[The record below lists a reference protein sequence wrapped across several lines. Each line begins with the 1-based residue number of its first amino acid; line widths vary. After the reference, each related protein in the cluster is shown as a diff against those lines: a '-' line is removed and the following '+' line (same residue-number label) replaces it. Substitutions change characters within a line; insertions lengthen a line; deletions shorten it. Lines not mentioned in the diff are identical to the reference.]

1 MKMFDY
7 NFPAF
12 IADVEKIQTPHPDV
26 WQDLQKLCDTMA
38 AWIQNDIP
46 VHEWPHTKASASGGK
61 KCHYLTTKLRIK
73 GTKGR
78 AFRVFYAYYPKN
90 QYFKFIELYRRSK
103 QDTFA
108 QNRLDNFE
116 QYTI

>member
-46 VHEWPHTKASASGGK
+46 VHEWPHTKETVTFVYNPLS
-61 KCHYLTTKLRIK
+61 R
-73 GTKGR
+73 
-78 AFRVFYAYYPKN
+78 
-90 QYFKFIELYRRSK
+90 E
-103 QDTFA
+103 DTFVLVEI
-108 QNRLDNFE
+108 NSE
-116 QYTI
+116 TMPET